1 MAVTIYQQVD
11 LWCVATQEYGA
22 SDDPFASEI
31 AALQQALQELDS
43 LRLAG
48 QRLFDDAHHQL
59 EAHNRQVS
67 DAGEMFYRAPYDSSR
82 QSPVWLAW
90 DEVYRVTYRDE
101 ADHLEATL
109 CDAYHRY
116 VEVYGQWHRC
126 NERLMALLQEQR
138 FAHTM
143 RRNVIAD

>member
-1 MAVTIYQQVD
+1 MAMAVYQQVD
-11 LWCVATQEYGA
+11 LWRVATQEHGV

-31 AALQQALQELDS
+31 AVLQEALQELDS
-43 LRLAG
+43 LCLAG
-48 QRLFDDAHHQL
+48 QRLFDDARQQL

-67 DAGEMFYRAPYDSSR
+67 DAGEMFYRAPYDSGR
-82 QSPVWLAW
+82 QQPVWLAW

-109 CDAYHRY
+109 RDAYHRY

-126 NERLMALLQEQR
+126 NERLMALSQEQR
-138 FAHTM
+138 FAYTM
-143 RRNVIAD
+143 RRNVVAD